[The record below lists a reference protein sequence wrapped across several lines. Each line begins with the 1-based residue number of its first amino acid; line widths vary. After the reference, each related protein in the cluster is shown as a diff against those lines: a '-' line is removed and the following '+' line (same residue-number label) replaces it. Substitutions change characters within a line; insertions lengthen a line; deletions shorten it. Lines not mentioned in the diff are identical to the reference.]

1 MADGTP
7 ELATVAVAMRTNRAT
22 AAAGLKDLFRPQAAA
37 RNGLWIKPK

>member
-7 ELATVAVAMRTNRAT
+7 ELATVAVAMRAT

-37 RNGLWIKPK
+37 RNDLWIKPK

>member
-37 RNGLWIKPK
+37 RNDLWIKPK